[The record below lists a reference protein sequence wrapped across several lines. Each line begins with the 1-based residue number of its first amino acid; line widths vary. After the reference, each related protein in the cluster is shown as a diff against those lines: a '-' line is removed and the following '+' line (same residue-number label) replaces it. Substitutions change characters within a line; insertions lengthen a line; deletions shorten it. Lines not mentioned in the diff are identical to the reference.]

1 MKFVETQVELLDIT
15 KTYAV
20 ILWKLEQAGRTCYQ
34 SKCSNDTE
42 KQEAFLRN
50 IMKAGHESVIE
61 HECLT
66 FKIITDRAIANQIV
80 RHRIAS
86 YSQLSTRY
94 VDHSN
99 LEVILPK
106 GMTETEAF
114 QFKYALAVIEDNYK
128 NLINAGV
135 HKDIAR
141 GLLPQCTATELV
153 MTMNLRELRHFL
165 KLRLDKHAHEG
176 IREVAKGI
184 YDIMKERFPVFVFDI
199 EVE

>member
-15 KTYAV
+15 KTYSI

-34 SKCSNDTE
+34 SKCSDDVE

-50 IMKAGHESVIE
+50 IMKAGHESVVE
-61 HECLT
+61 HETLS

-106 GMTETEAF
+106 GMTEAEAF

-128 NLINAGV
+128 NLINVGV
-135 HKDIAR
+135 HKDIVR